1 MNKLESVKSYKIIN
15 SRGDWTIRT
24 EIQLKDGSVGVST
37 IPEGASKGE
46 REAIELPAE
55 KAAYNVQNKIF
66 PVIKDFDPYD
76 QCKIDNVMIGLD
88 GTELKSNLG
97 GNSILSVSLAVAR
110 ACANSRKLPL
120 YKYVA
125 EHYGTTK
132 AVSDGIK
139 FPTPLFNVIN
149 GGKHA
154 QNNLSFQEFMVIPSR
169 NMNIEKALELGV
181 NVYDSLKDLLHK
193 DNYSTGVGDEGGFA
207 PSDFTVHK
215 ALDYIKK
222 AIGTSYKIGTEVFF
236 GTDVA
241 AESFYN
247 KGNYEIK
254 EEDKKLSREQLLDYY
269 KELVSEYPFILVE
282 DPYYEKDIPGWMEFT
297 KEFEGKLIVVAD
309 DLVVTNPKILTEVI
323 EKKLATGV
331 IVKPNQVGTL
341 SETLDFIKKAKS
353 NGMAVIVS
361 HRSGDTGEDT
371 FISDLGV
378 AVGADFIKA
387 GAPDRGERVV
397 KYNRLLEIYHSHK

>member
-1 MNKLESVKSYKIIN
+1 MNKIESVKSYKIIN

-46 REAIELPAE
+46 REAVELPAVE
-55 KAAYNVQNKIF
+55 AADNVQHKIF

-76 QCKIDNVMIGLD
+76 QCKIDTVMIEMD

-110 ACANSRKLPL
+110 ACATSRKLPL
-120 YKYVA
+120 YKYIA

-215 ALDYIKK
+215 ALDYIKN

-247 KGNYEIK
+247 NGNYEIK
-254 EEDKKLSREQLLDYY
+254 EEDKKLTREQLLDYY

-282 DPYYEKDIPGWMEFT
+282 DPYYEKDIPGWIEFT

-309 DLVVTNPKILTEVI
+309 DLVVTNPKILNDVI

-353 NGMAVIVS
+353 HGMAVIVS

>member
-1 MNKLESVKSYKIIN
+1 MNKIESVKSYKIIN

-24 EIQLKDGSVGVST
+24 EIVLKDGSVGVST

-46 REAIELPAE
+46 REAVELPVE
-55 KAAYNVQNKIF
+55 KAVVNVLNKIF
-66 PVIKDFDPYD
+66 PVIKAFDPFD

-88 GTELKSNLG
+88 GTEFKSNLG

-120 YKYVA
+120 YRYIA
-125 EHYGTTK
+125 EQYGTTK
-132 AVSDGIK
+132 AVSDGIS
-139 FPTPLFNVIN
+139 FPTPLFNVLN

-154 QNNLSFQEFMVIPSR
+154 QNNLSFQEFMVIPAR
-169 NMNIEKALELGV
+169 NINIEKALEIGV
-181 NVYDSLKDLLHK
+181 NVYDALKELLHK

-215 ALDYIKK
+215 ALEYIKK
-222 AIGTSYKIGTEVFF
+222 AIGEKYKIGKEVFF

-241 AESFYN
+241 AESFYS

-254 EEDKKLSREQLLDYY
+254 EEGRKMTREQLLDYY
-269 KELVSEYPFILVE
+269 KELVSIYPFILIE

-297 KEFEGKLIVVAD
+297 KEFEDKLIVVAD
-309 DLVVTNPKILTEVI
+309 DLVVTNTKILDEVI

-341 SETLDFIKKAKS
+341 SETLNFIKKAKS
-353 NGMAVIVS
+353 HGMTVIVS

-397 KYNRLLEIYHSHK
+397 KYNRLLEIYHNHK